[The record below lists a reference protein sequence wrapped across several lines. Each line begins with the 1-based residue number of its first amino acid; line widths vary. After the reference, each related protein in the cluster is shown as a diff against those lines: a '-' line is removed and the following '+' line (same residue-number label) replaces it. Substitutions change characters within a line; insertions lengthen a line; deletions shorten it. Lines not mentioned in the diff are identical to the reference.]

1 VYLIWDTYFCASF
14 LGSLCTELVRNRY
27 TKGFEVAGADFC
39 ACVKACFTPYAGLP
53 HLDFAPAFAAPL
65 KAGDVRFNYHA
76 VCGQVDVLFHVA
88 SPIAGESLSQ
98 GSARRRVAQQAQ
110 HAVLAEVPIADD
122 TYGARSAGGA
132 SRFRLTTQ
140 GLGGC

>member
-1 VYLIWDTYFCASF
+1 MYLIWDTYFCASF
-14 LGSLCTELVRNRY
+14 LGSLCTKLVRNGY
-27 TKGFEVAGADFC
+27 SDGFEVLSADFC
-39 ACVKACFTPYAGLP
+39 ACVQEMRSAHAGLP
-53 HLDFAPAFAAPL
+53 HLHLAPTLAAPL
-65 KAGDVRFNYHA
+65 KAGQVGLDDHA
-76 VCGQVDVLFHVA
+76 IDGQVGVLFHDA

-132 SRFRLTTQ
+132 PRCRPRA
-140 GLGGC
+140 